1 MMPDVTRLDT
11 LRARRPLIH
20 CISNLVTAND
30 CANLLLA
37 AGASPIMAQA
47 LPEAEEIT
55 AASAASV
62 LNTGTPDDEKFRL
75 CPGLRTRRLRPGAP
89 HGAGPGG
96 NRGQPAGACR
106 ASRGCSISSPR
117 PFCG

>member
-62 LNTGTPDDEKFRL
+62 LNTGTPDDEKFRPADAPPPPWGTPR
-75 CPGLRTRRLRPGAP
+75 CWTRWES
-89 HGAGPGG
+89 GPA
-96 NRGQPAGACR
+96 AGACR

>member
-55 AASAASV
+55 ASSAASV

-75 CPGLRTRRLRPGAP
+75 CLACGRAASALGHPTAVSYTHLDVYKRQMMRSMVRKVRILLLRM
-89 HGAGPGG
+89 
-96 NRGQPAGACR
+96 
-106 ASRGCSISSPR
+106 
-117 PFCG
+117 F

>member
-1 MMPDVTRLDT
+1 MPDVTRLDT

-62 LNTGTPDDEKFRL
+62 LNTGTPDDTKFRL
-75 CPGLRTRRLRPGAP
+75 CLACGRAASALGHPTVLDPVGIGASRWRL
-89 HGAGPGG
+89 
-96 NRGQPAGACR
+96 Q
-106 ASRGCSISSPR
+106 SIRGCSICSPR
-117 PFCG
+117 PSCG

>member
-1 MMPDVTRLDT
+1 MPDVTRLDT

-47 LPEAEEIT
+47 LPEQGI
-55 AASAASV
+55 
-62 LNTGTPDDEKFRL
+62 
-75 CPGLRTRRLRPGAP
+75 
-89 HGAGPGG
+89 
-96 NRGQPAGACR
+96 ACR
-106 ASRGCSISSPR
+106 IIPRLEQGGKAISASTVRAALKDGDWETLKTLVPEATYAYFRSPAAKPVLEAIR
-117 PFCG
+117 KAENVVHY